1 MDNNL
6 KEIKEFIESYEEKK
20 KKKPLKAVIKKAI
33 SEHISFILFR
43 KTKEQEREEAE
54 EMAYKRLKNIIKYI
68 ENEQRKEE
76 NNLWFYNI
84 LFRNKSNMISFYNN
98 KVLSN
103 IIVNLD
109 SVSISTSWAFF
120 EVL

>member
-43 KTKEQEREEAE
+43 KTKEREEAE

-68 ENEQRKEE
+68 ENEQQKEE
-76 NNLWFYNI
+76 NNL
-84 LFRNKSNMISFYNN
+84 
-98 KVLSN
+98 
-103 IIVNLD
+103 
-109 SVSISTSWAFF
+109 
-120 EVL
+120 